1 MEIQVLTNSKSM
13 KNKVDIE
20 KEILKFIKEFKHKF
34 YTNFGFVPQVY
45 YDKDHDIP
53 VIGPYELADL
63 GQEIIDNDPELSQY
77 KFKIRDR
84 SRKRELVIFRQCCY
98 KISRVQGFSLT
109 SIGQAFGR
117 DHATVMYGI
126 KVIET
131 LLDVNDF
138 EVVKI
143 YSNIKHEIKKK
154 YGFDGDVE
162 PHNRKGLDP
171 ESVLHAGLHEE

>member
-13 KNKVDIE
+13 KNKVDID
-20 KEILKFIKEFKHKF
+20 KEINKFVKEFKHKF

-45 YDKDHDIP
+45 YDRDQDIP

-63 GQEIIDNDPELSQY
+63 GQEIIDKDPELGPY
-77 KFKIRDR
+77 KLNIRDR

-98 KISRVQGFSLT
+98 KIARVQGFSLK

-117 DHATVMYGI
+117 DHATVLYGTN
-126 KVIET
+126 VIST
-131 LLDVNDF
+131 LLEVNDY

-162 PHNRKGLDP
+162 PHNREGLDTQP
-171 ESVLHAGLHEE
+171 VLHAGLHEK